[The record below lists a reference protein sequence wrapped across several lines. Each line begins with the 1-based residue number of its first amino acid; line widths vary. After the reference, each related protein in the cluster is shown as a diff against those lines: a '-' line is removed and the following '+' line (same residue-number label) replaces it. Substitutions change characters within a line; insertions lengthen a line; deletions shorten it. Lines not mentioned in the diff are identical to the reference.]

1 MNAQIELIEGTN
13 RNHAQSQ
20 FFTPPKLAAKLVEW
34 ANVHPTGW
42 DRELRPAGDMFVSAH
57 TVPAPMRVLEPSA
70 GNGAIVRP
78 LVAAGAIVSAVEL
91 DARYRDALCDLLP
104 PPDHKVWCGDNF
116 LDIPACGEVGPY
128 DLVCGNF
135 PFHLDLT
142 GEFTLHALKFAPRV
156 VAIYPSNVFYSEQR
170 EDLWKQVRP
179 TRIAFMSKRAWPG
192 ATDYVA
198 LELERSCPD
207 GYGRVMPSAEDVRVE
222 WWHEAWY

>member
-1 MNAQIELIEGTN
+1 MDHAQIELIEGTN

-70 GNGAIVRP
+70 GNGALVRP
-78 LVAAGAIVSAVEL
+78 LVAAGADVTACEIDDRYWTEL
-91 DARYRDALCDLLP
+91 RGIGLLQLMCP
-104 PPDHKVWCGDNF
+104 SDF
-116 LDIPACGEVGPY
+116 LGWAPAPEHF

-170 EDLWKQVRP
+170 EGLWKQVRP

-198 LELERSCPD
+198 LELERSCPE
-207 GYGRVMPSAEDVRVE
+207 GYGRVTPSAEDVRVE